1 MNSYST
7 NSFFNEGFK
16 TSSVSLLYVI
26 IPLFI
31 GTAIDILFTQILGL
45 QFCSLN
51 KTEYVCNI
59 HGLEIKQWQREAVR
73 LFVQFGLIMCAFI
86 LLQNYNSKITTP
98 LYSSLLGVT
107 GLVLFFITQQ
117 DLFSDFR
124 RLCNG
129 IVFTVKHI

>member
-107 GLVLFFITQQ
+107 GLVLFFITQ
-117 DLFSDFR
+117 L
-124 RLCNG
+124 
-129 IVFTVKHI
+129 